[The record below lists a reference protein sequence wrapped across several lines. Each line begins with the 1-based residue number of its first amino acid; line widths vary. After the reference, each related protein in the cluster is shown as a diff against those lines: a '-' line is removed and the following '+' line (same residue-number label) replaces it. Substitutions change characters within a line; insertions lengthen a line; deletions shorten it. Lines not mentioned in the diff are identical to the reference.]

1 MESTYANDNESF
13 KKFLLDFCTNV
24 IVETEES
31 EDLPFR
37 LVSKQLTP
45 DELEAE
51 TLEWSIRYL
60 SKYHCPHTLTAAI
73 SRSVHNLVRNID
85 VSELQE
91 SKTEACEEVKDDGS
105 DIIVEENEIVLD
117 ANKVCNVVI
126 DCVHDI
132 CKVWKDEL
140 PELSPPHQLLY
151 ACTHEI
157 KNTRRKMEDRHVL
170 LPDLNTL
177 FDLRHNERQSFFAVF
192 DGHAGVEAANY
203 AAAHVPYHFV
213 QSSAF
218 PKDPEGALK
227 AAFKLTDEKFIV
239 KAVRERIKSG
249 STGVLAFID
258 KNKLHISW
266 VGDSQAVLVKN
277 GRPVTVMNP
286 HKPEREDEQARIE
299 ALGGCILFM
308 GTWRV
313 NGNLSVSRAIA
324 LEDIKITFVI
334 QVLVQKIFTLN
345 IIILKHCSCD
355 FKLSNFLQDERV
367 RIQNLGGYVLN
378 MGGVWRVN
386 GMLSVSRAIG
396 DLAQKKFISSDA
408 DVTTVDLDGTE
419 DYLIL
424 ACDGLWDVVNFDKV
438 VQIVYEYVQ
447 SVNGDLSGLAKH
459 LVLTAKDLG
468 SSDNITV
475 TVVFFKP
482 DISPPQIPQL
492 FNFGIS
498 ESQGKTDSNDNASPS
513 TDGKGNISDKSQ
525 SSNNQSD
532 STSGKAPKD
541 SNETLDME
549 QSEFISSD
557 FFAGSLLKK
566 PVLMRKEP
574 VFIIDSTMDKQRQP
588 FVPSPMKLESQHS
601 TIMGF
606 RQQFETISVTDLRD
620 HLVGSPSKNHHKM
633 DVTSTEVEVTHVPTK
648 VEVEVTHVPSKVNND
663 HVTRSENHDTKENI
677 YESEQSSLHSG
688 YTVTSKHSEPYFNQ
702 SIFSPR
708 KNHHS
713 HRRRKKDHEQH
724 ESSQLSKRSRR
735 QRELSPIIW
744 NFTGITKPSVH
755 NYKMNYGK
763 TSTFATPRY
772 SLHSQLSETPI
783 TVRQS
788 LPDLS
793 VSGIDKYKSSRTFQ
807 DFRQTDSGT
816 YSVSQFIDMSPSRTF
831 AHVSKSDTSLQKL
844 PKIKVSGTQSNPH
857 SSTKFS
863 STWKPKRHGK
873 MISGNMSDAPPT
885 PLDNRRLLQDRQN

>member
-1 MESTYANDNESF
+1 MMESTYANDNESF

-91 SKTEACEEVKDDGS
+91 SKTEEVKDDGS
-105 DIIVEENEIVLD
+105 DIIAEEQEIVLD
-117 ANKVCNVVI
+117 ANKVCDVVI
-126 DCVHDI
+126 DCVHDV
-132 CKVWKDEL
+132 CKLWKDEL
-140 PELSPPHQLLY
+140 PELSPPQQLLY

-177 FDLRHNERQSFFAVF
+177 FDLRHNERQSFYAVF
-192 DGHAGVEAANY
+192 DGHAGIEAANY

-227 AAFKLTDEKFIV
+227 AAFKSTDEKFIV

-286 HKPEREDEQARIE
+286 HKPERA
-299 ALGGCILFM
+299 
-308 GTWRV
+308 
-313 NGNLSVSRAIA
+313 
-324 LEDIKITFVI
+324 
-334 QVLVQKIFTLN
+334 
-345 IIILKHCSCD
+345 
-355 FKLSNFLQDERV
+355 DERV

-447 SVNGDLSGLAKH
+447 SVNGELSGLAKH

-513 TDGKGNISDKSQ
+513 SDGKGNNSDKSQ

-532 STSGKAPKD
+532 STSGKAPTD
-541 SNETLDME
+541 SNETLDIE
-549 QSEFISSD
+549 QSEFISTD

-574 VFIIDSTMDKQRQP
+574 VFIIDSTMDKQKQP

-807 DFRQTDSGT
+807 DFRQRDSGT
-816 YSVSQFIDMSPSRTF
+816 YSVSQFIDMSPSRTV

-844 PKIKVSGTQSNPH
+844 PKIKVNGTQSDPH

>member
-1 MESTYANDNESF
+1 MMESSYANDNESF

-37 LVSKQLTP
+37 LVSQQLTP

-60 SKYHCPHTLTAAI
+60 SKHHCPPTLTAAI
-73 SRSVHNLVRNID
+73 SRSVLNLVLNID

-105 DIIVEENEIVLD
+105 DIIAEEREIVLD

-132 CKVWKDEL
+132 CKLWKDEL
-140 PELSPPHQLLY
+140 PELCPPKQLLY

-177 FDLRHNERQSFFAVF
+177 FDLKHNECQSFFAVF
-192 DGHAGVEAANY
+192 DGHAGLEAANY

-213 QSSAF
+213 QNSAF
-218 PKDPEGALK
+218 PKDPAGAMK
-227 AAFKLTDEKFIV
+227 AAFKSTDEKFIV

-258 KNKLHISW
+258 ESKLHISW

-286 HKPEREDEQARIE
+286 HKPEREDE
-299 ALGGCILFM
+299 
-308 GTWRV
+308 
-313 NGNLSVSRAIA
+313 
-324 LEDIKITFVI
+324 
-334 QVLVQKIFTLN
+334 
-345 IIILKHCSCD
+345 
-355 FKLSNFLQDERV
+355 RV

-386 GMLSVSRAIG
+386 GMLSVSRALG

-447 SVNGDLSGLAKH
+447 SVNGELSGLAKH

-492 FNFGIS
+492 FNFGTS
-498 ESQGKTDSNDNASPS
+498 ESQGETDSNDNASPS
-513 TDGKGNISDKSQ
+513 SDGKGNNSVKSKN
-525 SSNNQSD
+525 SNNQSD
-532 STSGKAPKD
+532 STSGKPPHD
-541 SNETLDME
+541 SNETFDMD
-549 QSEFISSD
+549 QSEFISTD
-557 FFAGSLLKK
+557 FYAGSLLKK
-566 PVLMRKEP
+566 PVLKRKEP

-620 HLVGSPSKNHHKM
+620 HIVGSPLKNHQKM
-633 DVTSTEVEVTHVPTK
+633 DVTSTEVEVLHVPSKVELEVTHVPSK
-648 VEVEVTHVPSKVNND
+648 VEVEVTHVPSKVNNNQY
-663 HVTRSENHDTKENI
+663 TRSENHDPKENVFD
-677 YESEQSSLHSG
+677 SEHSSLHSG
-688 YTVTSKHSEPYFNQ
+688 YTVTSKHSEPYFNK
-702 SIFSPR
+702 SIFSPK

-713 HRRRKKDHEQH
+713 HRRRKKDHEHH
-724 ESSQLSKRSRR
+724 ESSQFSKRSRR

-744 NFTGITKPSVH
+744 NFTGITKPTVH

-763 TSTFATPRY
+763 TSTFSTPRY

-783 TVRQS
+783 TVRKS
-788 LPDLS
+788 LPDL
-793 VSGIDKYKSSRTFQ
+793 SGIDKYKSPRSFQ
-807 DFRQTDSGT
+807 DFRQTDSGN
-816 YSVSQFIDMSPSRTF
+816 YSLGQFMDISPSRTV

-844 PKIKVSGTQSNPH
+844 PKIKVNGAQSNPH
-857 SSTKFS
+857 SSTKFT
-863 STWKPKRHGK
+863 STWKPKRQGK
-873 MISGNMSDAPPT
+873 MISGNMSEAPPT